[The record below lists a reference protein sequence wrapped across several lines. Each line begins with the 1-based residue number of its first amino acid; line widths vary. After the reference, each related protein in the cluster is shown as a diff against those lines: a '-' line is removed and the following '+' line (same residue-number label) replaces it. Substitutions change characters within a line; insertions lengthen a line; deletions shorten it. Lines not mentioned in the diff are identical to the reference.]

1 MNEIHVILFFTKGMS
16 LVGWDNVG
24 LLGREVA
31 LYFGLIEKGIRV
43 SFITY
48 GNREDLKYSGELPGI
63 KILCNKW
70 GMPAKLYTK
79 YIHIIHRK
87 HLKSCNIIKT
97 NQMSGADIALK
108 SAKGFKKPLINRMGY
123 MWSDFVKQE
132 AGNFNIIEKYE
143 YNIFLKSDKIVV
155 TTKEMYQNVVRRDK
169 QLKNKISIIPNYVN
183 TDLFEPV
190 VENKKEFDVLFI
202 GRITHQKN
210 VQGLLEAL
218 KDLNIKA
225 LIIGDGDLKKGLI
238 EQYGDLDG
246 RVVWQDAIPHN
257 DLPNIMNRCLIYI
270 LPSFYEGHP
279 KTLIEAMSA
288 GMTVIGSDSPGIQNI
303 IENGVNG
310 VVCKTDAN
318 SIRNTINDLL
328 KNPELCKSLGKY
340 AYKYVLE
347 NNSLDKILDLE
358 YQMYSDLY
366 KNKI

>member
-1 MNEIHVILFFTKGMS
+1 MS
-16 LVGWDNVG
+16 LVGWDNAG
-24 LLGREVA
+24 IINREILLYKR
-31 LYFGLIEKGIRV
+31 LILKGIQV

-48 GNREDLKYSGELPGI
+48 GNSDDLKYFDRLPGI
-63 KILCNKW
+63 KVLCNKW
-70 GMPAKLYTK
+70 GLPK
-79 YIHIIHRK
+79 YIYNKYLHIIHRK

-97 NQMSGADIALK
+97 NQMFGADIALK
-108 SAKGFKKPLINRMGY
+108 SAKYYKKPLINRMGY
-123 MWSDFVKQE
+123 MWSDFTKRENGDFQE
-132 AGNFNIIEKYE
+132 IISYE
-143 YNIFLKSDKIVV
+143 ENIFQNSDKIVV
-155 TTKEMYQNVVRRDK
+155 TTQEMYQNVVRRDK

>member
-1 MNEIHVILFFTKGMS
+1 MS

-108 SAKGFKKPLINRMGY
+108 SAKYFKKPLINRMGY

-279 KTLIEAMSA
+279 KTLIEAMAA
-288 GMTVIGSDSPGIQNI
+288 GMPVIGTDVPGIREI
-303 IENGVNG
+303 IENRKNG
-310 VVCKTDAN
+310 MLCGTEAN
-318 SIRNTINDLL
+318 DIKSAIEKLL
-328 KNPELCKSLGKY
+328 TNQVLCKKLGQNANNYAIQHFSL
-340 AYKYVLE
+340 E
-347 NNSLDKILDLE
+347 KILDMELSLYNSLLE
-358 YQMYSDLY
+358 
-366 KNKI
+366 NFHN